1 MPPLMIFWRCE
12 MKLVVVFLNSSGER
26 VRKEFDSEYLCR
38 KFVNKIRFSKTCK
51 LISYP
56 LFS

>member
-1 MPPLMIFWRCE
+1 

-26 VRKEFDSEYLCR
+26 VRKEFDSEFLCR